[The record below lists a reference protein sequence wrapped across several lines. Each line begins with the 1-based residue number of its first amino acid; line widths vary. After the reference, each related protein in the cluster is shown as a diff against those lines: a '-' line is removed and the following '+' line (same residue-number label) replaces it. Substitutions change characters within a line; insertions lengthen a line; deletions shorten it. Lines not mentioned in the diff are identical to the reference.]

1 MAVLVFLYSYGDMI
15 YANYIND
22 RFGEYK
28 ETIVTLFNKIKL
40 GIVLVKNADEL
51 KEYINK
57 VADRFDE
64 YYKLETNNYTYG
76 LWGYFENCRRIQ
88 G

>member
-1 MAVLVFLYSYGDMI
+1 MI

-22 RFGEYK
+22 RFSEYK
-28 ETIVTLFNKIKL
+28 ETIVMLFNKIKL
-40 GIVLVKNADEL
+40 GIVLAKNADEL

-64 YYKLETNNYTYG
+64 YYKLKTNNYTYG
-76 LWGYFENCRRIQ
+76 LLRIF
-88 G
+88 